1 MRLLCS
7 LVVAGVVAF
16 GASPLETARDAQDR
30 AALEKAVADA
40 NAAASKTPAD
50 AGAQYRLAL
59 AQSYLAE
66 VALEVR
72 DKGAAARAAEAGIK
86 AAQKAVA
93 LKGDVAENH
102 RILGTLCGQ
111 IIPANTLL
119 GFKYGR
125 CALDSINKAIELDPK
140 NALAYVSRGV
150 GNYYL
155 PDQLGGGVDKA
166 LIDFQKAAQ
175 LDPKQSEAYLW
186 TGLALRK
193 RNRNAE
199 ARAAFQK
206 ALDLNPKRVWIK
218 QQLEKTPA
226 K

>member
-1 MRLLCS
+1 MRFLCI
-7 LVVAGVVAF
+7 LTLAGLTAAGIGTVEV
-16 GASPLETARDAQDR
+16 ARDAQDR

-40 NAAASKTPAD
+40 GAAAAKASDD
-50 AGAQYRLAL
+50 AAAQYRLAV

-66 VALEVR
+66 VALELR
-72 DKGAAARAAEAGIK
+72 DKAAAARAAEGGIK

-93 LKGDVAENH
+93 LKGNVAEYH

-119 GFKYGR
+119 GLKYGR
-125 CALDSINKAIELDPK
+125 CAMESINKAIELDPK

-155 PDQLGGGVDKA
+155 PDQFGGGVDKA
-166 LIDFQKAAQ
+166 LADFQRAAQ
-175 LDPKQSEAYLW
+175 LDPKLGEAYLW
-186 TGLALRK
+186 QGLAMRK
-193 RNRNAE
+193 RNRNEE

-206 ALDLNPKRVWIK
+206 ALELNPKRVWAK